1 MTILAEIIVALFLV
15 GGSLFGLV
23 GSLGLVKLK
32 DTMQRLHAP
41 TKATTLG
48 VGGILIASM
57 LRFLLMEGTV
67 SFQEVLIAL
76 FLLLTAPISANFIS
90 KVYIQAHLQR
100 SDLPETQREHGWAI
114 HDDPPSQKPK
124 PKPELS

>member
-1 MTILAEIIVALFLV
+1 MIILAELIVAIFLV

-57 LRFLLMEGTV
+57 LRFLLIEGTV
-67 SFQEVLIAL
+67 SFQEILIAL

-90 KVYIQAHLQR
+90 KVFIQEHVPR
-100 SDLPETQREHGWAI
+100 SDLPETQRPHGWAI
-114 HDDPPSQKPK
+114 HDDPPSYKADPD
-124 PKPELS
+124 LS

>member
-1 MTILAEIIVALFLV
+1 MTILAEFIVAIFLV

-23 GSLGLVKLK
+23 GSLGLIKLT

-57 LRFLLMEGTV
+57 LRFLLVEGTI
-67 SFQEVLIAL
+67 SFQEILIAL

-90 KVYIQAHLQR
+90 KVFIQGNLQR
-100 SDLPETQREHGWAI
+100 SDLPETQQKHGWAI
-114 HDDPPSQKPK
+114 HDDPPSRHSN
-124 PKPELS
+124 PEHS